1 MATDAPP
8 VARGRINALDLAR
21 GAALVAMAI
30 YHFGYDLA
38 AFGRLGPEV
47 MVTGFWAIYARAVA
61 GTFLFL
67 VGIGLWLAHGPGIR
81 WAAFLRR
88 LAQIAAGAALVSFG
102 TWKLF
107 GAGSFVFF
115 GILHSIAVSSVI
127 GLLFL
132 RLPVALTFAA
142 ALAALLAP
150 RFLQTGAFDTPWLLW
165 SGLTT
170 LPVHAVDYVP
180 TFPWLAPVLAGL
192 ASGKWA
198 GHFGLWSRWR
208 SSGPPDGALYWLTL
222 PGRHSLLVYL
232 IHQPVLFGSVWLAV
246 RLGLI

>member
-1 MATDAPP
+1 MATEASP
-8 VARGRINALDLAR
+8 VARGRIIALDLAR

-38 AFGRLGPEV
+38 AFGRIGPEV

-67 VGIGLWLAHGPGIR
+67 VGIGLWLAHGSGIR
-81 WAAFLRR
+81 WAAFLKR
-88 LAQIAAGAALVSFG
+88 LAQVAAGAVLVSFG

-115 GILHSIAVSSVI
+115 GILHSIAVSSLI

-132 RLPVALTFAA
+132 RLPVAVTLAA
-142 ALAALLAP
+142 AVAAFLAP
-150 RFLQTGAFDTPWLLW
+150 RFLQTGAFDMPWLLW
-165 SGLTT
+165 TGLTT

-192 ASGKWA
+192 AVAKLTSRH
-198 GHFGLWSRWR
+198 GHWSRLR
-208 SSGPPDGALYWLTL
+208 SVAPPEGALYWLTL

-246 RLGLI
+246 RLGLV

>member
-1 MATDAPP
+1 MATDASP
-8 VARGRINALDLAR
+8 VARGRINALDLVR
-21 GAALVAMAI
+21 SAALVAMAI

-67 VGIGLWLAHGPGIR
+67 VGIGLWLAHGRGIR
-81 WAAFLRR
+81 WAAFLKR

-115 GILHSIAVSSVI
+115 GILHSIALSSVI
-127 GLLFL
+127 GLAFL
-132 RLPVALTFAA
+132 RLPVVVTLAA
-142 ALAALLAP
+142 AIAAFLAP
-150 RFLQTGAFDTPWLLW
+150 RYLQTGQFDAPWLIW

-170 LPVHAVDYVP
+170 FPVHAVDYVP

-192 ASGKWA
+192 ATAKLMS
-198 GHFGLWSRWR
+198 HLNLWSRFY
-208 SSGPPDGALYWLTL
+208 SSVPPAGGFYWLTL

-232 IHQPVLFGSVWLAV
+232 IHQPILFGAVSLAV
-246 RLGLI
+246 RFGLI